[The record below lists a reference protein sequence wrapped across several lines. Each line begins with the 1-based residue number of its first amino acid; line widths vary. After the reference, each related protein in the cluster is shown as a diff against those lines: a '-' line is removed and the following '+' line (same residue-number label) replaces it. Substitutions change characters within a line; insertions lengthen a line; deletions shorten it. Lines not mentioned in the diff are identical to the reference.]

1 MLILKYDRI
10 DFFNHR
16 IYTEDKKDSY
26 TREDLKKVFTYLSKT
41 NDASIQIDN
50 RVVFWDCLSEY
61 ENRVVT
67 VRYYDG
73 MNYDESKK
81 SFEKAKKSAMRWQ
94 TRIDIQVNLYY
105 MCMIQLRL

>member
-1 MLILKYDRI
+1 MATDIIGKGRCNVMLILKYDRI

-81 SFEKAKKSAMRWQ
+81 SFEKAKKECYAMA
-94 TRIDIQVNLYY
+94 DKD
-105 MCMIQLRL
+105 